1 MLTVEDIRNVEFTKS
16 LGGYKTTEVDV
27 FIDQCADTVSA
38 LIEERNS
45 LNKKLE
51 ILADKLVE
59 YKNDEDNIRTALL
72 SAQRLGDTI
81 VREANQKSSLA
92 MEDAGIRAE
101 KILKDAEEKARGIV
115 ETAKGNIR
123 DEEQELIRLQREV
136 AAFKNRMLAIY
147 REHLSLIDVLPE
159 EPAELSAEE
168 TPMET
173 QEIKA
178 DVEKKDEEAV
188 AAVAEETPAV
198 SVPQPK
204 TAERPFTIAGEEL
217 PAEKPDAFAVK
228 LTELPEEE
236 ADKAAPQAVEQKPRP
251 ASRFADL
258 KFGEDYDIS
267 EDEQEAGGRGFFK
280 RKK

>member
-59 YKNDEDNIRTALL
+59 YKNDEDSIRTALL

-101 KILKDAEEKARGIV
+101 KALKDAEEKAREIV
-115 ETAKGNIR
+115 ETAKASIHA
-123 DEEQELIRLQREV
+123 EEQELVRLQKEV
-136 AAFKNRMLAIY
+136 AAFKNRMLTIY

-159 EPAELSAEE
+159 EPE
-168 TPMET
+168 T
-173 QEIKA
+173 
-178 DVEKKDEEAV
+178 D
-188 AAVAEETPAV
+188 AAAETPAAEPAV
-198 SVPQPK
+198 SEAEADEPELSVP
-204 TAERPFTIAGEEL
+204 AEPVIESPVEQKAFLERQEEVPVKRQEPFTL
-217 PAEKPDAFAVK
+217 H
-228 LTELPEEE
+228 LNELPEEPLPPKAE
-236 ADKAAPQAVEQKPRP
+236 TPQSEDKQTRP
-251 ASRFADL
+251 VSKFSDL

-267 EDEQEAGGRGFFK
+267 EDDRATGGRGFFR

>member
-115 ETAKGNIR
+115 ETAKGNIK

-159 EPAELSAEE
+159 EPAEPSTEEMTAE
-168 TPMET
+168 MQET
-173 QEIKA
+173 QA
-178 DVEKKDEEAV
+178 DVEDKDEEVA
-188 AAVAEETPAV
+188 AAVADETPAL
-198 SVPQPK
+198 QPK
-204 TAERPFTIAGEEL
+204 KAEQPLEMSREES
-217 PAEKPDAFAVK
+217 PAEKPDPFTVK
-228 LTELPEEE
+228 LTERPDEE
-236 ADKAAPQAVEQKPRP
+236 AEKAVPQVVEPKPRP
-251 ASRFADL
+251 VSRFADL